1 MLSTSLSVFG
11 EKSIAQAHVVK
22 SMHGIR
28 SQAFCQTS
36 DVMIA
41 RALLYEEAICETLY
55 NSRTWFKD
63 FWRGGQKTVL
73 IQSRIPLLSW

>member
-11 EKSIAQAHVVK
+11 EKSVAQAHVVQ
-22 SMHGIR
+22 SMHGIQ

-55 NSRTWFKD
+55 KFKD
-63 FWRGGQKTVL
+63 FWRGGGGGKK
-73 IQSRIPLLSW
+73 PF